1 MIESAAVI
9 RPEPGSDAI
18 RLREGPASE
27 IPFVSS
33 PKCTFVYGART
44 VLIKSLRVLR
54 EQANVTY
61 FICAILGL
69 IVAARAALRAF
80 SQENILVP
88 MHPHFGSIAS
98 EMITHV
104 DLPACS
110 I

>member
-18 RLREGPASE
+18 RLCEGAASE

-33 PKCTFVYGART
+33 PKCAFVYGARA
-44 VLIKSLRVLR
+44 VLIKIFRVLHASKR
-54 EQANVTY
+54 TLHTLFE
-61 FICAILGL
+61 ILGL
-69 IVAARAALRAF
+69 IVATHAALRAF

-98 EMITHV
+98 EIMTHV
-104 DLPACS
+104 DRPACS

>member
-9 RPEPGSDAI
+9 RPEPGSDEI
-18 RLREGPASE
+18 RLREGPAIE

-33 PKCTFVYGART
+33 PKCTFVYGARA
-44 VLIKSLRVLR
+44 VLIKSLRVLHASKR
-54 EQANVTY
+54 TLHTL
-61 FICAILGL
+61 FAILGL

-80 SQENILVP
+80 SQENVLVP